1 LKVRENRDWK
11 GTKEMAKQEKSLMRQ
26 MIEERGIK
34 DLKGVQDLVKELTS
48 GLIQECMDAELEDE
62 LGYSKYDY
70 KNKQGSNSR
79 NGSYSKTV
87 SSSQGP
93 VELKVPRDREGEYEP
108 EIVKKGQMDI
118 SAIEDKILF
127 LYSQGTSTRE
137 IERTMQEMYGIMV
150 DATRVSRITDKILPL
165 IREWQNRPLETCYA
179 HVVLDAI
186 HYKVREEGTVVK
198 KAVYIAIGTDMAGMK
213 EVLGLWIGETES
225 SKYWLGVLNGLKA
238 RGVEHILIIS
248 VDGLNGFTE
257 AIEAVY
263 PKTEVQRCIL
273 HQIRNS
279 TRYVSYK
286 DLKAFTAGL
295 KPIYKAATEEA
306 ALLALDEFE
315 ETWGARYPLAI
326 KSWRQHWSELATMFR
341 YPEALRRIIYT
352 TNALENFN
360 RQLRKVTKTKSA
372 FVSDDALLKQLYLV
386 TMQVSEKW
394 TMPVANWRD
403 ILAQLII
410 FFGDRVSV
418 HL

>member
-1 LKVRENRDWK
+1 
-11 GTKEMAKQEKSLMRQ
+11 MAKQEKSLMRQ

-213 EVLGLWIGETES
+213 EVLGLWIGDTES

>member
-1 LKVRENRDWK
+1 
-11 GTKEMAKQEKSLMRQ
+11 MAKQEKSLMRQ